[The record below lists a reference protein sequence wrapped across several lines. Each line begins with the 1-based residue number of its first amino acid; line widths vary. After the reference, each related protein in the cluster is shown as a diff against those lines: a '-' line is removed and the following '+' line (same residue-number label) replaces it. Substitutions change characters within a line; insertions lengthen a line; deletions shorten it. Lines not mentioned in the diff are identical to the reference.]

1 VSTDDG
7 DEGMSELKRCPFC
20 GSNSVMNSVTGD
32 ISCKDCGANS
42 HFDWNYRPIEDEL
55 NAKIVQL
62 TAERDGWIAR
72 NARQEQHFDKFM
84 IEHHELQNECAEWWQ
99 DAERLAKY
107 FIWVDG
113 EYGIYTCIHCDTE
126 GEYTGGLYQD
136 ILEEQVV
143 ITHSD
148 TCPITLHRALVEKY
162 KKEVVR

>member
-20 GSNSVMNSVTGD
+20 GSNSVMNSVAGD
-32 ISCKDCGANS
+32 ISCKDCGVNS

-99 DAERLAKY
+99 DAERLAILY
-107 FIWVDG
+107 EHDSGFGDG
-113 EYGIYTCIHCDTE
+113 NQCIHC
-126 GEYTGGLYQD
+126 GGVYGIDNKIKHALD
-136 ILEEQVV
+136 
-143 ITHSD
+143 
-148 TCPITLHRALVEKY
+148 CPITLHRALVEKY